1 MKKVYIVLCTTT
13 VEHDDGTMELG
24 MPKIIMVFEK
34 KKAALQFLE
43 ASHVNTT
50 AVTFDGRLRYST
62 DIGLYSDV
70 YGGKVNYAYSVVRSS
85 VIS

>member
-34 KKAALQFLE
+34 KKAALQFL
-43 ASHVNTT
+43 
-50 AVTFDGRLRYST
+50 DR
-62 DIGLYSDV
+62 
-70 YGGKVNYAYSVVRSS
+70 KSVV
-85 VIS
+85 